1 MNRASAAL
9 VQGIMSIGPRVLPFA
24 DAATPELP
32 MSRLLRLSLFQV
44 TVGMAAVLLIGTLN
58 RVMIVELTVPSWI
71 VAGMLSLPLLFA
83 PLRALVGFR
92 SDNHRSVLGWRRV
105 PYIWFGTMAQFGGFA
120 IMPFALL
127 ILSGDTTGPLWIGQ
141 AAAALAFLLV
151 GAGLHTVQ
159 TVGLALATDLAP
171 ERARPR
177 VVALLCAM
185 LLAGMAVSAVA
196 FGILLARF
204 SEVRLIQ
211 VVQGAAVVTILLNCA
226 ALWKQEPRNTQI
238 ADKSA
243 TRPRFFDAW
252 IDFAAEGRTRRRLV
266 ATALGT
272 AGFTMQDI
280 LLEPYGGKILHL
292 PVGATTA
299 FTAMLALGGG
309 AGLTLAAR
317 RLTRGADAHRVAGLG
332 ALVGIVAFAC
342 VIFSAPIDSRPLFGL
357 GVALIG
363 FGGGLFAHGTLTASM
378 ALAKPEDRGLALGA
392 WGAAQATAAGL
403 AIGLSGVVN
412 DLGSSLAMR
421 GVFGEALANPVTGY
435 TLVYSVEVILLF
447 ATLVSIGPLVRSHNQ
462 ARRPN
467 PSGFATTIPAG
478 LNSGG
483 LR

>member
-243 TRPRFFDAW
+243 TRPRFFEAW
-252 IDFAAEGRTRRRLV
+252 NDFATEGRTRRRLV

-272 AGFTMQDI
+272 AGFSMQDI

-342 VIFSAPIDSRPLFGL
+342 VIFSAPLDSRPLFGL
-357 GVALIG
+357 GVASIG

-435 TLVYSVEVILLF
+435 TLVYSIEVILLF

-467 PSGFATTIPAG
+467 PSGFATTIAAG